1 MRLQSGN
8 ASLRCEYCKTV
19 VTLTP
24 DDAGMQFLEETPELE
39 CPSCAV
45 ALWNAVLAGA
55 QLHTCRR
62 CHGLLVRM
70 NALEPLVEAMRA
82 GHPGTEIPA
91 PADPADL
98 ERKVVC
104 PRCHQRMDSDFYAGG
119 GNAVVSGCERD
130 ELNWLDGG
138 ALTRIVRAPQASDAE
153 GVF

>member
-1 MRLQSGN
+1 MRLANGN
-8 ASLRCEYCKTV
+8 ASLRCEFCKTV

-24 DDAGMQFLEETPELE
+24 DDAGMQFLEEAPDLE

-45 ALWNAVLAGA
+45 ALWNAVMAGV
-55 QLHTCRR
+55 QLHACRR
-62 CHGLLVRM
+62 CHGLLVAM

-82 GHPGTEIPA
+82 SHPGSEIPA

-98 ERKVVC
+98 DRRINC
-104 PRCHQRMDSDFYAGG
+104 PRCHRRMSSDFYAGG

-138 ALTRIVRAPQASDAE
+138 VLTRIVGAPRESDAE
-153 GVF
+153 AAY